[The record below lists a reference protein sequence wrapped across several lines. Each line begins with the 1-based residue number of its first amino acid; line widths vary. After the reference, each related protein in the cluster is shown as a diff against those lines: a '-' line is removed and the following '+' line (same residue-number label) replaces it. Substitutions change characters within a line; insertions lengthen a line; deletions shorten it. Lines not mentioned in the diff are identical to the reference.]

1 MPVKTA
7 KITDFS
13 KQREIA
19 AGGEGKI
26 YEHPSDKNKVVK
38 IYHQARKP
46 DFVKHLEKLT
56 KLNNS
61 GMFVAPKDIFVDNS
75 GKCIGFDMDYV
86 DFNNYFLFNNLFN
99 KGFCN
104 THGITIQIKHHLLKI
119 LAGCLEDLHKLGIVI
134 GDLNQYNLFFTRQGK
149 ILFVDVDSYATNNQ
163 PHSGV
168 LLDDIRDW
176 TTTDINDKTDIWA
189 YDILAFWSTTYCHPY
204 KWVVPGNKESLE
216 VRVKA
221 NKSILTPIKDIK
233 IPALY
238 EAPQGDVLKQFTEI
252 FSGRRYLVSFTGT
265 YTPVSTVVKQQ
276 ITSQSLSIEEI
287 NTNVTNINVC
297 ENYYAVK
304 TATGWLLVDA
314 SFKGRVRSK
323 SITQCDE
330 LYPANNGNFVYRI
343 KDKIFSGDGKTFSQ
357 EFYQPVFMYN
367 NGYLCAIEYPLD
379 TQWNFDIHNQLGG
392 LDNTMTKVFAKS
404 IVKRQ
409 SLIQNFGSQKYMNV
423 PLRNKYTMFTVPNGT
438 KDGIYANGYYSIEY
452 KNKSQVKFE
461 VRNVYNTD
469 TIDFDYL
476 PHIAV
481 KPNGNKFFVFVP
493 ENGYIDVYQDGHI
506 LTKFDCNVCTRDS
519 KLYQTTAGLLL
530 LENNTLYLLNTK

>member
-7 KITDFS
+7 KVTDFS

-46 DFVKHLEKLT
+46 AFAKHLELLSTLGPIFIK
-56 KLNNS
+56 
-61 GMFVAPKDIFVDNS
+61 PHDIFVDAK
-75 GKCIGFDMDYV
+75 GYVLGFEMQYVNFNDY
-86 DFNNYFLFNNLFN
+86 YLFNNLFN

-104 THGITIQIKHHLLKI
+104 THGIDKDLKI
-119 LAGCLEDLHKLGIVI
+119 KILTKLKMALEHIHKSNIVV
-134 GDLNQYNLFFTRQGK
+134 GDLNQYNLFFNKYGE
-149 ILFVDVDSYATNNQ
+149 IVFVDVDSYATGNQ

-189 YDILAFWSTTYCHPY
+189 YDILAFWATTFCHPY

-216 VRVKA
+216 YRVKN
-221 NKSILTPIKDIK
+221 NKSILLPLTNIK

-238 EAPQGDVLKQFTEI
+238 EPPQGDVLKQFKEI
-252 FSGRRYLVSFTGT
+252 FTGRRYMVSFTGVH
-265 YTPVSTVVKQQ
+265 TPVSTVIKPT
-276 ITSQSLSIEEI
+276 ITSQSLSIEELH
-287 NTNVTNINVC
+287 TNVRNLHVC
-297 ENYYAVK
+297 ENYYALETK
-304 TATGWLLVDA
+304 TGWLLMDA
-314 SFKGRVRSK
+314 TFKGRVRSK
-323 SITQCDE
+323 SLTLCEE

-357 EFYQPVFMYN
+357 EFYQPVYMYN
-367 NGYLCAIEYPLD
+367 NGYLCVIEYPLD

-409 SLIQNFGSQKYMNV
+409 SLIQNFGSQKYMNIPV
-423 PLRNKYTMFTVPNGT
+423 KNKYSMFTVPNGT
-438 KDGIYANGYYSIEY
+438 KDGIYTNGCYSIEY
-452 KNKSQVKFE
+452 KDKSQVKFE
-461 VRNVYNTD
+461 IRNVYNTD
-469 TIDFDYL
+469 VIDFDYL
-476 PHIAV
+476 PHLAV
-481 KPNGNKFFVFVP
+481 KFTANNKALIFVP
-493 ENGYIDVYQDGHI
+493 ESGYIDVYQDGQV
-506 LTKFDCNVCTRDS
+506 LAKFDCNLCTRDS
-519 KLYQTTAGLLL
+519 KLYQTTAGLLM